1 MIEIE
6 DWVLIAI
13 IAAFFFAGACYL
25 FYFIV
30 SRKLFSQEMEFR
42 NEIEPNRIIT
52 ILSIEGAGI
61 AKKIEMQITK
71 NENSTIDMIIDGKSY
86 SLFVFKGDINNP
98 DKRNFIE
105 QKNGLLG
112 LEVNLNA
119 KFQKN
124 FSIIVLNRNESLIS
138 PTGKIFYEI
147 KKPLKMVLKAIYSE
161 TFS

>member
-13 IAAFFFAGACYL
+13 IVAFFFAGACYI

-30 SRKLFSQEMEFR
+30 SRKLFSQEMEFQ

-61 AKKIEMQITK
+61 AKKIEMQITE
-71 NENSTIDMIIDGKSY
+71 NENAIIDMLIDGKSY
-86 SLFVFKGDINNP
+86 SMFVIKGDTNNP

-105 QKNGLLG
+105 QKNRLLG

-119 KFQKN
+119 KFQKSL
-124 FSIIVLNRNESLIS
+124 SIIVHNRNESLII
-138 PTGKIFYEI
+138 PTGKISYEI